1 MSKYAN
7 RPDRPGRTESSVP
20 ADDRPRVLITGACR
34 GVGRACAEAL
44 ARCGTELILCDND
57 ASALREATKDLGA
70 IGRFCDVASEASV
83 AVFAADILEQ
93 YPVLDMVIN
102 AAGGGYE
109 RTLGMYRVSRALL
122 PALRRGT
129 RNNLLLNI
137 PPSDEDADAAI
148 FPYASSEQ
156 AFHRLS
162 AALAAETRGT
172 AISVLIGDPISRRV
186 SQVLPN
192 PDAGSPAETYDFHSV
207 DHAFDGALASQVA
220 SLMDVTPGIVLAT
233 RRRNAG

>member
-7 RPDRPGRTESSVP
+7 RHGEAGRNETSVP
-20 ADDRPRVLITGACR
+20 EDRPRVLITGACR

-57 ASALREATKDLGA
+57 ASALSETAQDLGA
-70 IGRFCDVASEASV
+70 VGRFCDVASEASV
-83 AVFAADILEQ
+83 AVFAADILDQ
-93 YPVLDMVIN
+93 YPALDMVIN

-129 RNNLLLNI
+129 HNNLLLNI
-137 PPSDEDADAAI
+137 PPAGEDADTAI
-148 FPYASSEQ
+148 FPYASSVQ

-172 AISVLIGDPISRRV
+172 AISVLIGDPASRRV
-186 SQVLPN
+186 SQVLPD
-192 PDAGSPAETYDFHSV
+192 PDAGLLADTSELRRPTETSI
-207 DHAFDGALASQVA
+207 GTLASRVA
-220 SLMDVTPGIVLAT
+220 ALIDAPARTAAAGA
-233 RRRNAG
+233 RRAG

>member
-1 MSKYAN
+1 
-7 RPDRPGRTESSVP
+7 VP
-20 ADDRPRVLITGACR
+20 EDRPRVLITGACR

-57 ASALREATKDLGA
+57 TSSLGETSKALGA
-70 IGRFCDVASEASV
+70 VGRFCDVASEASV

-93 YPVLDMVIN
+93 YEMLDMVIN

-122 PALRRGT
+122 PALRRGIH
-129 RNNLLLNI
+129 NNLLLNI
-137 PPSDEDADAAI
+137 PPADKDADAAI

-172 AISVLIGDPISRRV
+172 AISVLIGDPKSRRV
-186 SQVLPN
+186 SQVLPD
-192 PDAGSPAETYDFHSV
+192 PDAGASAHTCEFRRSDSASV
-207 DHAFDGALASQVA
+207 GALATQIA
-220 SLMDVTPGIVLAT
+220 SLFEGPQLSSPDK
-233 RRRNAG
+233 RRNAG

>member
-1 MSKYAN
+1 MSKHEN
-7 RPDRPGRTESSVP
+7 HPDLQGRAGASVP
-20 ADDRPRVLITGACR
+20 EDRPRVLITGACR

-57 ASALREATKDLGA
+57 AKGLREAAQALGA
-70 IGRFCDVASEASV
+70 VGRFCDVASEASV
-83 AVFAADILEQ
+83 AVFAADIIEQ
-93 YPVLDMVIN
+93 YPTLDMVIN

-109 RTLGMYRVSRALL
+109 RTLGMYRVSRALI

-129 RNNLLLNI
+129 HNNLLLNI
-137 PPSDEDADAAI
+137 PPADKDAETAI

-172 AISVLIGDPISRRV
+172 AISVLIGDPKSRRV
-186 SQVLPN
+186 SQVLPS
-192 PDAGSPAETYDFHSV
+192 PDAGLSAETCDFRRFHGEPE
-207 DHAFDGALASQVA
+207 GALASQVA
-220 SLMDVTPGIVLAT
+220 SLIDGTPKPTPIE
-233 RRRNAG
+233 RRRKAS

>member
-1 MSKYAN
+1 MSKYEN
-7 RPDRPGRTESSVP
+7 RPDLTGRAEASVP
-20 ADDRPRVLITGACR
+20 EDRPRVLITGACR

-44 ARCGTELILCDND
+44 ARCGSELILCDND
-57 ASALREATKDLGA
+57 AKALAEATKALGA
-70 IGRFCDVASEASV
+70 VGRFCDVASEASV
-83 AVFAADILEQ
+83 AVFAADIIEQ
-93 YPVLDMVIN
+93 YPTLDMVIN

-109 RTLGMYRVSRALL
+109 RTLGMYRVSRALI

-129 RNNLLLNI
+129 HNNLLLNI
-137 PPSDEDADAAI
+137 PPSDKDADAAI

-172 AISVLIGDPISRRV
+172 AISVIIGDPKSRRV

-192 PDAGSPAETYDFHSV
+192 PDAGLSADTCDFRRSH
-207 DHAFDGALASQVA
+207 GEPEEGLASQVA
-220 SLMDVTPGIVLAT
+220 SLFDRAQRPASIE

>member
-1 MSKYAN
+1 MSNYAN
-7 RPDRPGRTESSVP
+7 RHGETGRTEAPVP
-20 ADDRPRVLITGACR
+20 EDRPRVLITGACR

-57 ASALREATKDLGA
+57 ASALSEAARDLGA
-70 IGRFCDVASEASV
+70 VGRFCDVASEASV

-93 YPVLDMVIN
+93 YPALDMVIN

-129 RNNLLLNI
+129 HNNLLLNI
-137 PPSDEDADAAI
+137 PPADEDADTVI
-148 FPYASSEQ
+148 FPYASSVQ

-172 AISVLIGDPISRRV
+172 AISV
-186 SQVLPN
+186 
-192 PDAGSPAETYDFHSV
+192 
-207 DHAFDGALASQVA
+207 
-220 SLMDVTPGIVLAT
+220 
-233 RRRNAG
+233 

>member
-1 MSKYAN
+1 MSKHEN
-7 RPDRPGRTESSVP
+7 RPGLQGRAEAPVP
-20 ADDRPRVLITGACR
+20 KDRPRVLITGACR

-57 ASALREATKDLGA
+57 ARALTEATRALGA
-70 IGRFCDVASEASV
+70 VGRFCDVASEASV

-93 YPVLDMVIN
+93 YPALDMVIN

-129 RNNLLLNI
+129 HNNLLLNV
-137 PPSDEDADAAI
+137 PPADKDATTAI

-172 AISVLIGDPISRRV
+172 AISVLIGDPKSRRV

-192 PDAGSPAETYDFHSV
+192 PDAGSSADTCDFGRSQGES
-207 DHAFDGALASQVA
+207 DGALASQVA
-220 SLMDVTPGIVLAT
+220 SLIEPSPRLETIE
-233 RRRNAG
+233 RRRKAG

>member
-1 MSKYAN
+1 MTNFAN
-7 RPDRPGRTESSVP
+7 RHGKPVAANQSVRG
-20 ADDRPRVLITGACR
+20 DQYPRVLITGACR

-57 ASALREATKDLGA
+57 AASLRETANNLGA
-70 IGRFCDVASEASV
+70 VGRYCDVASEASV
-83 AVFAADILEQ
+83 AVFAAEILER
-93 YPVLDMVIN
+93 YPTLDMVIN

-129 RNNLLLNI
+129 HNNLLLNI
-137 PPSDEDADAAI
+137 PPADKDADAAI

-172 AISVLIGDPISRRV
+172 AISVLIGDPKTRRV

-192 PDAGSPAETYDFHSV
+192 PDAGTLADTCDIRRSEHVS
-207 DHAFDGALASQVA
+207 DGALASQIA
-220 SLMDVTPGIVLAT
+220 SLIDGPSSTTSGEQ
-233 RRRNAG
+233 RNAG

>member
-1 MSKYAN
+1 MSIHSN
-7 RPDRPGRTESSVP
+7 RPDRPGRTNAVVPDSES
-20 ADDRPRVLITGACR
+20 PRVLITGACR

-57 ASALREATKDLGA
+57 ASALSQATRELGA
-70 IGRFCDVASEASV
+70 VGRFCDVASEASV
-83 AVFAADILEQ
+83 AVFAADILKQ
-93 YPVLDMVIN
+93 YPSLDMVIN

-129 RNNLLLNI
+129 CNNLLLNI
-137 PPSDEDADAAI
+137 PPAGEDADTAI
-148 FPYASSEQ
+148 FPYASSVQ

-172 AISVLIGDPISRRV
+172 AISVLIGDPASRRV
-186 SQVLPN
+186 SQVLPD
-192 PDAGSPAETYDFHSV
+192 PDAG
-207 DHAFDGALASQVA
+207 ALADTSEVRRATESSIGTLASRVAALIDASPRVA
-220 SLMDVTPGIVLAT
+220 SGGM
-233 RRRNAG
+233 RS

>member
-1 MSKYAN
+1 MTKFAN
-7 RPDRPGRTESSVP
+7 RPDRPGRAEASVP
-20 ADDRPRVLITGACR
+20 NDDRPRVLITGACR

-57 ASALREATKDLGA
+57 ASSLSEAANELGA

-83 AVFAADILEQ
+83 AVFAADILER
-93 YPVLDMVIN
+93 YPTLDMVIN

-109 RTLGMYRVSRALL
+109 RTLGMYRVSRALI

-129 RNNLLLNI
+129 HNNLLLNI
-137 PPSDEDADAAI
+137 PPSEKDADAAI

-172 AISVLIGDPISRRV
+172 AISVLIGDPTTRRV

-192 PDAGSPAETYDFHSV
+192 PDAGSLSDTCDYRRSENSSNG
-207 DHAFDGALASQVA
+207 AFASQVA
-220 SLMDVTPGIVLAT
+220 SLIDGPSSPTLGEL
-233 RRRNAG
+233 RDAG

>member
-1 MSKYAN
+1 MSKQAN
-7 RPDRPGRTESSVP
+7 RHGIPGRKETSVP
-20 ADDRPRVLITGACR
+20 DERPRVLITGACR

-57 ASALREATKDLGA
+57 ASALSDAAQDLGA
-70 IGRFCDVASEASV
+70 VGRFCDVASEASV

-122 PALRRGT
+122 PALCRGT
-129 RNNLLLNI
+129 YNNLLLNI
-137 PPSDEDADAAI
+137 PPAGEDADTVI
-148 FPYASSEQ
+148 FPYASSVQ

-172 AISVLIGDPISRRV
+172 AISVLIGDPASRRV
-186 SQVLPN
+186 SHVLPD
-192 PDAGSPAETYDFHSV
+192 PDAG
-207 DHAFDGALASQVA
+207 ALADMSEVRRTTETSIGTLASRVA
-220 SLMDVTPGIVLAT
+220 ALIDAPPRAAVAGG
-233 RRRNAG
+233 RRAG

>member
-7 RPDRPGRTESSVP
+7 RPDQPGRTEASVP
-20 ADDRPRVLITGACR
+20 VEDRPRVLITGACR

-57 ASALREATKDLGA
+57 ASSLSETARDLGA
-70 IGRFCDVASEASV
+70 VGRFCDVASEASV

-93 YPVLDMVIN
+93 YETLDMVIN

-129 RNNLLLNI
+129 HNNLLLSI
-137 PPSDEDADAAI
+137 PPADKDADAAI

-192 PDAGSPAETYDFHSV
+192 PDAGTLAETCELRRDESAAV
-207 DHAFDGALASQVA
+207 GAFASQIA
-220 SLMDVTPGIVLAT
+220 SLIEAPQPPAT
-233 RRRNAG
+233 LVRRRTAG